1 MRSLTR
7 FSLVLALSLIGPA
20 LVQSQDNTK
29 SKGAITGRVTAA
41 NKAVAGVTV
50 SISQNGDPGAG
61 LMLKATTDDD
71 GRFRISSLP
80 AGVYYVWPFV
90 PAYVVAEATGI
101 YPQGKSVT
109 VEDGETAEDINFSLT
124 RGAAITGKVTDSAGR
139 LIIDERIRILPVDP
153 NLRRLTSSV
162 YPNINEIRT
171 DDRGIYRAFGL
182 PAGKYKVA
190 IGDQFA
196 AFTST
201 RGRRFYPQTFHPN
214 LTDETKAE
222 IIELREGEEVTNVD
236 ITVARS
242 LTGFSVS
249 GTIID
254 AENNQPVTGV
264 GFGLTIFVG
273 GRPSGFMSGNGV
285 STGTG
290 AFRID
295 NLPPGRYAVALR
307 PGAGTGYYGE
317 STPFD
322 IADAD
327 VSDLE
332 LKIHRGSTITGNV
345 IVEGTADRLVL
356 ARLAQARLAVTVS
369 PPGNAI
375 TTFSYASINP
385 DGSFQIGSLQAGTA
399 VIRLVSASGNTS
411 PEFAALGIE
420 LNGVDKSRGI
430 EISPGEDIS
439 GLRVLA
445 AYGTGTIRGT
455 VRVEGGTIPSEQYLS
470 ASFSRPGSSFVI
482 AYSRVDARGR
492 FVFDHVPAGN
502 YEVVVTMYVDR
513 KTVTARQPVVASNGV
528 VSEVTLTLNLTPGPA
543 PGPSGLP

>member
-7 FSLVLALSLIGPA
+7 FSLILALSLVGTA

-29 SKGAITGRVTAA
+29 TKGAITGRVTAA

-50 SISQNGDPGAG
+50 SVSQSGDPGMSVG
-61 LMLKATTDDD
+61 KATTDDD

-139 LIIDERIRILPVDP
+139 LIIDERIRILPVDQ
-153 NLRRLTSSV
+153 NLRRLVSSI
-162 YPNINEIRT
+162 YPNINDIRT

-190 IGDQFA
+190 IGDQFG

-222 IIELREGEEVTNVD
+222 MVELHEGEEVTNVD

-249 GTIID
+249 GTVTD
-254 AENNQPVTGV
+254 AENNQPVPGV
-264 GFGLTIFVG
+264 SFGLTIFVG
-273 GRPSGFMSGNGV
+273 GSPSGFMSGNGV

-290 AFRID
+290 GFRID
-295 NLPPGRYAVALR
+295 NLPPGRYAVAIR

-322 IADAD
+322 IGDAD
-327 VSDLE
+327 VNDLE
-332 LKIHRGSTITGNV
+332 LKIHRTSTITGNV

-356 ARLAQARLAVTVS
+356 ARLSQASLTVTLA
-369 PPGNAI
+369 PPGNGI
-375 TTFSYASINP
+375 RTFSYTTINP
-385 DGSFQIGSLQAGTA
+385 DGSFQIDSLQAGTA
-399 VIRLVSASGNTS
+399 VIRLESGKGNTA

-420 LNGVDKSRGI
+420 LNGVDKSQGL
-430 EISPGEDIS
+430 EISPGKNIS
-439 GLRVLA
+439 GVRILA

-455 VRVEGGTIPSEQYLS
+455 VRVEGGTVPSEQYIS
-470 ASFSRPGSSFVI
+470 ASFSRPGSSFSI
-482 AYSRVDARGR
+482 AYTRVDTRGR

-502 YEVVVTMYVDR
+502 YEVVVTMYLDR
-513 KTVTARQPVVASNGV
+513 KAVMARQPVVASNGV
-528 VSEVTLTLNLTPGPA
+528 VSEVTLTLKPTPSPA
-543 PGPSGLP
+543 PGP